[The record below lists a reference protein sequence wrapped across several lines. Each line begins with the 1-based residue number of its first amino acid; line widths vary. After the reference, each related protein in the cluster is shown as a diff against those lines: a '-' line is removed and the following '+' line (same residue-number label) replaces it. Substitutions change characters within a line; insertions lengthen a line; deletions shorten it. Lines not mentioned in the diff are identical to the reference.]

1 MAIGE
6 RIRFFRNRKGL
17 TQKVLGVIVGFSDR
31 TADIRIAQ
39 YESGSRTPKEDLVNA
54 LADILDVS
62 PLAINVPDIDSEL
75 GLIHTLFA
83 IEDLYGAKAVM
94 QGDEVH
100 VVFDKS
106 ETSEGLYSKLS
117 DWSDASAKL
126 NSGEISKKVYDRF
139 RYNYPN
145 CSDLAEESNDLEVDG
160 LKVAFRIKQLSAES
174 IDYISRK
181 KIFKKGKDEK
191 KS

>member
-17 TQKVLGVIVGFSDR
+17 TQKVLGVIAGFSDR

-54 LADILDVS
+54 LAEILDVS

-83 IEDLYGAKAVM
+83 VEDLYGAKVVK

-106 ETSEGLYSKLS
+106 ETNEGLYSKLS

-145 CSDLAEESNDLEVDG
+145 CSDFTEEPNDLEVDG
-160 LKVAFRIKQLSAES
+160 LKVAFRINQLSSET
-174 IDYISRK
+174 INYISRK
-181 KIFKKGKDEK
+181 RIFNKGKNEK